1 MNEFK
6 DNLIVN
12 KQNEISSEM
21 QKDLDNIDYSDTKK
35 WVESTYE
42 ALADLM
48 LRQKNENAV
57 DFINISFANFLKEK
71 CDENNL
77 IGKKIINYWDRGYL
91 ELRKNS
97 NKNSE
102 TEELSD
108 SGILG
113 DILDKLLIEQLN
125 IAWTEIR
132 KDLEKH
138 IEICKGL
145 KFNQESSLFEIDSDY
160 KKMLEDFANSGEMKQ
175 KNISTR
181 SKIEEIVSHLKAE
194 IQEVRMLL
202 TNGNLRAYHP
212 EEINKKIG
220 EKNNERIKKTGKET
234 KDFLALAHHIM
245 GTNLSSCVASTIIS
259 LEQIEWRLNHELQNK
274 VSRVIGLIMTMLNIV
289 GNPDEIKES
298 DLIKR
303 ILESRDIVLGL

>member
-1 MNEFK
+1 
-6 DNLIVN
+6 
-12 KQNEISSEM
+12 
-21 QKDLDNIDYSDTKK
+21 
-35 WVESTYE
+35 
-42 ALADLM
+42 
-48 LRQKNENAV
+48 
-57 DFINISFANFLKEK
+57 
-71 CDENNL
+71 
-77 IGKKIINYWDRGYL
+77 
-91 ELRKNS
+91 
-97 NKNSE
+97 
-102 TEELSD
+102 
-108 SGILG
+108 
-113 DILDKLLIEQLN
+113 
-125 IAWTEIR
+125 
-132 KDLEKH
+132 
-138 IEICKGL
+138 
-145 KFNQESSLFEIDSDY
+145 
-160 KKMLEDFANSGEMKQ
+160 
-175 KNISTR
+175 
-181 SKIEEIVSHLKAE
+181 
-194 IQEVRMLL
+194 MLL